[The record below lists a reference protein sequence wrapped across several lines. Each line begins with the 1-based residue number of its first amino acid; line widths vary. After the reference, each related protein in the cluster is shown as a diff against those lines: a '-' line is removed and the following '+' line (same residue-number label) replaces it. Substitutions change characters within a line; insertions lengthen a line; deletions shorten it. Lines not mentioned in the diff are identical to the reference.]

1 MALKNANIA
10 KAKPSSISNRAFIDA
25 LYKEKYG
32 RYATNTEY
40 ERFKSSTVKDAS
52 NVILGQKE
60 SPFANAVVPKALTA
74 PIAPVSPTRTITPE
88 QKKQLDV
95 VSSKPVEQQSTTDK
109 SNIKYATEKLG
120 YVSPQKQEELPQPQS
135 QPENSFQSSPEYQ
148 ALNDDLKALADTINN
163 ALTATDEQTRLTAQE
178 ALAQARE
185 IVDPYSKVILGFAL
199 DSIPNDFRV
208 KKLSIEDQIINNQ
221 KSQEAISELMKT
233 APLEQQMELDQMRRS
248 YENNINTIQ
257 DQAAESGLTFS
268 SKRTDL
274 ERLIGQ
280 QNMDMM
286 TSSKRSYA
294 NKLKTYES
302 SQEEAKRQAELIKAA
317 GEQTLKGIARGAE
330 EKLGTQGYKK
340 LGLTDLSGNTLEA
353 LGGTGNTPEYG
364 GSIEQDR
371 QSMIL
376 NLAQQVGQ
384 YKDPEELRKLL
395 NQ

>member
-1 MALKNANIA
+1 MAVKTNKTDVVNNFVRYYGR
-10 KAKPSSISNRAFIDA
+10 KPSSAEDLKTVDYLTTKSPQEVESLLAKNSPI
-25 LYKEKYG
+25 
-32 RYATNTEY
+32 TNGKLWGDY
-40 ERFKSSTVKDAS
+40 
-52 NVILGQKE
+52 QKTKT
-60 SPFANAVVPKALTA
+60 SPIT
-74 PIAPVSPTRTITPE
+74 PIAPVTPTKTVTAE

-109 SNIKYATEKLG
+109 ANIKYATEKLG
-120 YVSPQKQEELPQPQS
+120 YVAPQKQEELPQLQS